1 MPVKKNI
8 YCVEISD
15 ILEPEQEDFVIERIK
30 DYVNKEKKAFEEY
43 FEKTDTIEIKRLL
56 KEEAQNLAVSLE
68 GKDLSIRI
76 YTIKEKT
83 EEKEAAQI
91 KCPKC
96 GFRLD
101 YADWRCPECYYEF
114 PDNEHQGDEE
124 ESEE

>member
-15 ILEPEQEDFVIERIK
+15 ILEPEQEDFVIERVK
-30 DYVNKEKKAFEEY
+30 DYVNKEKKALEED

-56 KEEAQNLAVSLE
+56 KEEAQNLAASLE

-83 EEKEAAQI
+83 EEKEATQI

-114 PDNEHQGDEE
+114 PDYERQGDEE